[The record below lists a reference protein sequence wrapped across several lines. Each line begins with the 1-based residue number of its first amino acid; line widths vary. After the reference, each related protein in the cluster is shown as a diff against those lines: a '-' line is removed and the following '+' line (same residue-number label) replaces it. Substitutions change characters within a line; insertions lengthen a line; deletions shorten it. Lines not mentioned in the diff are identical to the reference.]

1 MSTDKGYIKV
11 YRDIRDHWIW
21 EDSENLKAWLDLV
34 MMAQHEP
41 KQLTFNNELLDVD
54 RGSFIT
60 SVRKLADRWKWGK
73 DRVLKFLRVLQKAKM
88 IDRVADRKKTL
99 ITIINYDF
107 YQKKEGSKKTQS
119 RTQSGTGSGTGS
131 RTQSRTQSSHN
142 EGIKEDITEDIK
154 KKEAPPPE
162 DDEDEG
168 EPWPDDFWE
177 I

>member
-41 KQLTFNNELLDVD
+41 KQLPFNNELLDVD
-54 RGSFIT
+54 RGSFVT

-73 DRVLKFLRVLQKAKM
+73 DRVLKFLRMLQKAKM
-88 IDRVADRKKTL
+88 IDRVADSKKTL
-99 ITIINYDF
+99 ITIVNYDF
-107 YQKKEGSKKTQS
+107 YQKKDGVKKTGL
-119 RTQSGTGSGTGS
+119 RTRSGTGSGTGS
-131 RTQSRTQSSHN
+131 SHN
-142 EGIKEDITEDIK
+142 EGIKEYITEDIK
-154 KKEAPPPE
+154 NKEAPPPE

-177 I
+177 D

>member
-1 MSTDKGYIKV
+1 M

-73 DRVLKFLRVLQKAKM
+73 DRVLKFLRMLQKAKM
-88 IDRVADRKKTL
+88 IDRVADSKKTL
-99 ITIINYDF
+99 ITIVNYDF
-107 YQKKEGSKKTQS
+107 YQKKDGVKKTGL
-119 RTQSGTGSGTGS
+119 RTRSGTGSGTG
-131 RTQSRTQSSHN
+131 SSHN

-154 KKEAPPPE
+154 KKEVPPPDDDEIISDFRTACAE
-162 DDEDEG
+162 DD
-168 EPWPDDFWE
+168 DDDW
-177 I
+177 